1 MRSAKKNDIKPR
13 KEKVYESKSCKD
25 GQFTEEELKQYG
37 LSNDE
42 ISTILEYQALLPILQ
57 SQNDNSKVN
66 ARDLHKQ
73 LNSGWKFTDWIE
85 NRIKSYRLIKDVDYF
100 MVSRKYETVKNS
112 NLQPKE
118 TYDYILTLDCS
129 KQLAMV
135 ERTDIGAL
143 VRRYFIIIE
152 KAFKNRTNWNQN
164 RKNTLIN
171 CKELRGALIT
181 KREEL
186 LNGVPEWITNGN
198 LYSIEF
204 SLLNTVILGMS
215 ATQYRNEHNIS
226 SNDQI
231 RNYFSEDQLDDVER
245 LERYDAQLIISQ
257 EIYSYEDRK
266 HILQTEYNRVKNRKT
281 KWV

>member
-1 MRSAKKNDIKPR
+1 MRITKKNNTEPR
-13 KEKVYESKSCKD
+13 KEKICESTSFKD
-25 GQFTEEELKQYG
+25 GKFTEEELKQYA
-37 LSNDE
+37 LSEDE
-42 ISTILEYQALLPILQ
+42 IATILEYQALLPILQ
-57 SQNDNSKVN
+57 SDESGSKVN

-73 LNSGWKFTDWIE
+73 LDSGRQFTDWIE
-85 NRIKSYRLIKDVDYF
+85 NRIKSYQLIKDVDYF
-100 MVSRKYETVKNS
+100 TISRKYEIDGFTESKDI
-112 NLQPKE
+112 L
-118 TYDYILTLDCS
+118 DYILTLDCA

-135 ERTDIGAL
+135 ERTNIGVLA
-143 VRRYFIIIE
+143 RRYFIIIE
-152 KAFKNRTNWNQN
+152 KAFKNRTNWNRN

-204 SLLNTVILGMS
+204 SLLNAVILGVS
-215 ATQYRNEHNIS
+215 ATQYREEHNIS
-226 SNDQI
+226 SDEQI

-245 LERYDAQLIISQ
+245 LERYDSQLIFSQ
-257 EIYSYEDRK
+257 EIYSYEERK
-266 HILQTEYNRVKNRKT
+266 HILKTEYDRIKNRKT

>member
-1 MRSAKKNDIKPR
+1 MRITKKNNTEPR
-13 KEKVYESKSCKD
+13 KEKICESTSFKD
-25 GQFTEEELKQYG
+25 GKFTEEELKQYA
-37 LSNDE
+37 LSEDE
-42 ISTILEYQALLPILQ
+42 IATILEYQALLPILQ
-57 SQNDNSKVN
+57 SDESGSKVN

-73 LNSGWKFTDWIE
+73 LDSGRQFTDWIE
-85 NRIKSYRLIKDVDYF
+85 NRIKSYQLIKDVNYF
-100 MVSRKYETVKNS
+100 TISRKYEIDGFTESKDI
-112 NLQPKE
+112 L
-118 TYDYILTLDCS
+118 DYILTLDCA

-135 ERTDIGAL
+135 ERTNIGVLA
-143 VRRYFIIIE
+143 RRYFIIIE
-152 KAFKNRTNWNQN
+152 KAFKNRTNWNRN

-204 SLLNTVILGMS
+204 SLLNAVILGVS
-215 ATQYRNEHNIS
+215 ATQYREEHNIS
-226 SNDQI
+226 SDEQI

-245 LERYDAQLIISQ
+245 LERYDAQLIFSQ
-257 EIYSYEDRK
+257 EIYSYEERK
-266 HILQTEYNRVKNRKT
+266 HILKTEYDRIKNRKT

>member
-1 MRSAKKNDIKPR
+1 MRITNKNNTKLR
-13 KEKVYESKSCKD
+13 KEKVYESDSFKD
-25 GQFTEEELKQYG
+25 GQFTEEALKQYG
-37 LSNDE
+37 LSDNE
-42 ISTILEYQALLPILQ
+42 IATILEYQVLLPILQ
-57 SQNDNSKVN
+57 SDKSDSKVN

-73 LNSGWKFTDWIE
+73 INNGWKFTDWIE
-85 NRIKSYRLIKDVDYF
+85 NRIKSYRLIKDVDYSTI
-100 MVSRKYETVKNS
+100 SRKYEIGGFTESKDI
-112 NLQPKE
+112 L
-118 TYDYILTLDCS
+118 DYILTLDCA

-152 KAFKNRTNWNQN
+152 KSFKNRTNWNQN

-204 SLLNTVILGMS
+204 SLLNTFILGMS
-215 ATQYRNEHNIS
+215 ATQYRKEHNIS

>member
-1 MRSAKKNDIKPR
+1 MVGNLLI
-13 KEKVYESKSCKD
+13 
-25 GQFTEEELKQYG
+25 GLK
-37 LSNDE
+37 
-42 ISTILEYQALLPILQ
+42 
-57 SQNDNSKVN
+57 
-66 ARDLHKQ
+66 
-73 LNSGWKFTDWIE
+73 

-100 MVSRKYETVKNS
+100 TVSRKYETVKNS
-112 NLQPKE
+112 SLQPKE
-118 TYDYILTLDCS
+118 TYDYILTLDCA
-129 KQLAMV
+129 KQLTMV

-152 KAFKNRTNWNQN
+152 KAFKNRKNWNQN

-171 CKELRGALIT
+171 CKELRGALIA

-215 ATQYRNEHNIS
+215 ATQYRKEHNIS
-226 SNDQI
+226 SNEQI

-257 EIYSYEDRK
+257 EIYSYEERK
-266 HILQTEYNRVKNRKT
+266 QILQTEYDRVKNRKT

>member
-1 MRSAKKNDIKPR
+1 MRITKKNNTEPR
-13 KEKVYESKSCKD
+13 KEKIYESTSFKD
-25 GQFTEEELKQYG
+25 GKFTEEELKQYA
-37 LSNDE
+37 LSEDE
-42 ISTILEYQALLPILQ
+42 IATILEYQALLPILQ
-57 SQNDNSKVN
+57 SDESGSKVN

-73 LNSGWKFTDWIE
+73 LDSGRQFTDWIE
-85 NRIKSYRLIKDVDYF
+85 NRIKSYQLIKDVDYF
-100 MVSRKYETVKNS
+100 TISRKYEIDGFTESKDI
-112 NLQPKE
+112 L
-118 TYDYILTLDCS
+118 DYILTLDCA

-135 ERTDIGAL
+135 ERTNIGAL
-143 VRRYFIIIE
+143 ARRYFIIIE
-152 KAFKNRTNWNQN
+152 KAFKNRTNWNRN

-204 SLLNTVILGMS
+204 SLLNAVILGMS
-215 ATQYRNEHNIS
+215 ATQYRKERNIS
-226 SNDQI
+226 STEQI

-245 LERYDAQLIISQ
+245 LERYDSQLIFSQ
-257 EIYSYEDRK
+257 EIYSYEERK
-266 HILQTEYNRVKNRKT
+266 HILKTEYDRIKNRKT

>member
-1 MRSAKKNDIKPR
+1 MRIINKNTTKLR
-13 KEKVYESKSCKD
+13 KEKVYESESFKD
-25 GQFTEEELKQYG
+25 GKFTEEELKQYG
-37 LSNDE
+37 LSDDE

-57 SQNDNSKVN
+57 SDRNDSKVN

-73 LNSGWKFTDWIE
+73 LNNGWKFTDWIE
-85 NRIKSYRLIKDVDYF
+85 NRINSYQLIKEIDYF
-100 MVSRKYETVKNS
+100 TVSRKYETVKNS
-112 NLQPKE
+112 SLQPKK
-118 TYDYILTLDCS
+118 TLDYNLTLDCA

-215 ATQYRNEHNIS
+215 ATQYRKEHNIS
-226 SNDQI
+226 SNEQI
-231 RNYFSEDQLDDVER
+231 RNYFSEDQLDDIER

-257 EIYSYEDRK
+257 EIYSYEERK
-266 HILQTEYNRVKNRKT
+266 QILQTEYDRVKNRKT

>member
-1 MRSAKKNDIKPR
+1 MRITNKNNTKPR
-13 KEKVYESKSCKD
+13 KEKAYESESFKD

-37 LSNDE
+37 ISNDE

-57 SQNDNSKVN
+57 SQDDSSKVS

-73 LNSGWKFTDWIE
+73 LNSGRQFTDWIE
-85 NRIKSYRLIKDVDYF
+85 NRIKSYQLIKDDDYIT
-100 MVSRKYETVKNS
+100 VSRKYETVKNS
-112 NLQPKE
+112 SLQLKE
-118 TYDYILTLDCS
+118 TYDYILTLDCA

-135 ERTDIGAL
+135 ERTNIGAL

-152 KAFKNRTNWNQN
+152 KAFKNRTNWNKN

-215 ATQYRNEHNIS
+215 ATQYRKEHNIS
-226 SNDQI
+226 SNEQI

-257 EIYSYEDRK
+257 EIHSYEERK
-266 HILQTEYNRVKNRKT
+266 QILQTEYNRVKNRKT